1 MDDKIINEINEVN
14 DAIDSIETPAP
25 TTDVSEAVEA
35 AEAAKVEA
43 TEAVAEAQAAA
54 TSATEAQ
61 AEAVAAVEAASASMA
76 AAAPMQ
82 QQAQQ
87 AVAESDSKFTPEEM
101 NKIRQFADTI
111 DIKDTGTVLQYGVGT
126 QQKLA
131 EFSESALASVKTK
144 ELGEVGDLLADLVTE
159 IKTSG
164 EEKKGIFGLF
174 QSAEKKIE
182 HKKAQFAESERNVDK
197 IADALQ
203 DHQVILM
210 KDIALL
216 DKLYEKNHLYFKEL
230 SMYIEAGKIRLQQV
244 REGELVELRKKAE
257 QTKQPEDIQALDDL
271 NNKCERFEKKI
282 YDLELTRTVA
292 LQMAPQIRMVQNND
306 TLMSEKIQS
315 TLVNSLP
322 LWKSQMLL
330 ALGLAHSQE
339 AAKTQQ
345 MVTDATNQMLVQN
358 AETLHDATVTSA
370 KEYERGIV
378 DMETLKK
385 TQASLISTIDEVIKI
400 QDDGRAKRREAE
412 GELRKLEDELRQKIM
427 TAATRT
433 IGEGTK
439 EEPAN
444 VEDDPFDI
452 KVEAPVVEAEP
463 IVEAEVKPEVKVADE
478 DPFGLHG
485 GDN

>member
-1 MDDKIINEINEVN
+1 MDEKIINEVN
-14 DAIDSIETPAP
+14 
-25 TTDVSEAVEA
+25 EA
-35 AEAAKVEA
+35 AENTAAIEAEKAA
-43 TEAVAEAQAAA
+43 TEAEAIEPVEFESAPVQSQAQAAM
-54 TSATEAQ
+54 
-61 AEAVAAVEAASASMA
+61 AEA
-76 AAAPMQ
+76 
-82 QQAQQ
+82 
-87 AVAESDSKFTPEEM
+87 DDKFTAEEM
-101 NKIRQFADTI
+101 DKIRNFADTI
-111 DIKDTGTVLQYGVGT
+111 DIKDTNTVLQYGVGT

-182 HKKAQFAESERNVDK
+182 NKKAQYAASEKNVDK

-230 SMYIEAGKIRLQQV
+230 SMYIEAGKIRLQKV
-244 REGELVELRKKAE
+244 RETELAELKAKAE
-257 QTKQPEDIQALDDL
+257 QTQQPEDVQALDDL

-282 YDLELTRTVA
+282 HDLELTRTVA

-339 AAKTQQ
+339 AAKAQQ
-345 MVTDATNQMLVQN
+345 MVTDATNQMLIQN
-358 AETLHDATVTSA
+358 AETLKDATVTSA

-385 TQASLISTIDEVIKI
+385 TQASLITTIDEVIKI

-412 GELRKLEDELRQKIM
+412 GELKRLEDELRQKILA
-427 TAATRT
+427 AATRNVS
-433 IGEGTK
+433 
-439 EEPAN
+439 EPAG
-444 VEDDPFDI
+444 D
-452 KVEAPVVEAEP
+452 KVEADPQAQEAAGGQVDFVSESEP
-463 IVEAEVKPEVKVADE
+463 IPDAEVKVVAE
-478 DPFGLHG
+478 DPFGLHQ
-485 GDN
+485 DDK

>member
-1 MDDKIINEINEVN
+1 MDEKIINEVNE
-14 DAIDSIETPAP
+14 A
-25 TTDVSEAVEA
+25 SEAVADIQKDEA
-35 AEAAKVEA
+35 AV
-43 TEAVAEAQAAA
+43 Q
-54 TSATEAQ
+54 
-61 AEAVAAVEAASASMA
+61 AASA
-76 AAAPMQ
+76 PVQ
-82 QQAQQ
+82 QQAQAAMAQ
-87 AVAESDSKFTPEEM
+87 ADEKFTAEEM
-101 NKIRQFADTI
+101 NKIKNFAVTI
-111 DIKDTGTVLQYGVGT
+111 DIKDTNTVLQYGVGT

-144 ELGEVGDLLADLVTE
+144 ELGEVGELLADLVTE

-182 HKKAQFAESERNVDK
+182 HKKAQYAESEKNVDK

-230 SMYIEAGKIRLQQV
+230 SMYIEAGKIRLQEV
-244 REGELVELRKKAE
+244 RDGELADLRAKAE
-257 QTKQPEDIQALDDL
+257 QTKQPEDVQALDDL

-282 YDLELTRTVA
+282 HDLELTRTVA

-330 ALGLAHSQE
+330 ALGIAHSQE
-339 AAKTQQ
+339 AAKAQQ
-345 MVTDATNQMLVQN
+345 MVTDATNQMLIQN
-358 AETLHDATVTSA
+358 AETLKDATITSA

-385 TQASLISTIDEVIKI
+385 TQASLITTIDEVIKI

-412 GELRKLEDELRQKIM
+412 GELRRLEDELRQKIM
-427 TAATRT
+427 DAATRNVSET
-433 IGEGTK
+433 PR
-439 EEPAN
+439 EEAPKS
-444 VEDDPFDI
+444 DDPFES
-452 KVEAPVVEAEP
+452 VGAEP
-463 IVEAEVKPEVKVADE
+463 VPEAEVKVISE

-485 GDN
+485 DE